1 VDSPVFRKLQEANEH
16 PCQSREWFALEKQAI
31 NTVYAQGDQPEILSN
46 TAIKNLTQ
54 RAFRRRE

>member
-1 VDSPVFRKLQEANEH
+1 MDSPVFRKLQEANEH
-16 PCQSREWFALEKQAI
+16 PCRSRDWFALAKQAI

-46 TAIKNLTQ
+46 TAIKNLTR